1 MNEKDEYSLERS
13 AANLLIADD
22 SPTARRQLRLALERA
37 GFSVTE
43 ASEGVEA
50 MWRARRQRFDA
61 VITDIHMPA
70 MDGLEFLAGLRK
82 LPGYA
87 DVPVYV
93 LTSDC
98 SGERMRE
105 GLKLGATAWMVKPP
119 DMKQLVGAIRATL
132 FHPRAGQVGSS
143 R

>member
-1 MNEKDEYSLERS
+1 MKENDDSSERG

-22 SPTARRQLRLALERA
+22 SATARRQVRKAFEGE
-37 GFSVTE
+37 GFAVVE

-98 SGERMRE
+98 SGERMKQ
-105 GLKLGATAWMVKPP
+105 GMKLGATGWLVKPP
-119 DMKQLVGAIRATL
+119 DLVQLVALVRTTLLGPQRAQ
-132 FHPRAGQVGSS
+132 AGT
-143 R
+143 RR